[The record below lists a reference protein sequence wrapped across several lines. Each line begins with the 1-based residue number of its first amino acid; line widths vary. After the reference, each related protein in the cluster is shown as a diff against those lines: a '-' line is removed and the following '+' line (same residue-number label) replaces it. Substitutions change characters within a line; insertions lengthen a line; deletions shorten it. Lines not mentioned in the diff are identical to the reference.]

1 VKLFLRQKFL
11 KLKYE
16 KMKMS
21 PKEYIEKNKK
31 LKKDEFLNHLIQD
44 NNIGFYYTA
53 NKSMMSH

>member
-1 VKLFLRQKFL
+1 
-11 KLKYE
+11 
-16 KMKMS
+16 MS